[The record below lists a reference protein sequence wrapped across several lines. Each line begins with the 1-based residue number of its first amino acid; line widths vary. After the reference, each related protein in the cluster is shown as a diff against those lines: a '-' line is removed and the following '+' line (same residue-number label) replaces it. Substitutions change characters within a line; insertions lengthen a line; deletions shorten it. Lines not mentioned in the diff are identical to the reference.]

1 MMFKKPEKD
10 RLYCCT
16 VDVARGTGKD
26 YSAFTMIDVTKIPYE
41 VVATYKNNEIK
52 PHLFPSIIE
61 QVCKGYNHAHILC
74 EVNDIGQQI
83 AEILQMELEYDNM
96 MMTHKEVELVKY

>member
-1 MMFKKPEKD
+1 M
-10 RLYCCT
+10 LYFT
-16 VDVARGTGKD
+16 AKD

-61 QVCKGYNHAHILC
+61 QVAKVIIMLTYF
-74 EVNDIGQQI
+74 
-83 AEILQMELEYDNM
+83 
-96 MMTHKEVELVKY
+96 VK